1 VSILTVDRP
10 GAAPSA
16 GDRDTDDGGREIAY
30 QPRRRTFG
38 APVQVVLAYVVLVV
52 LIPPTYIIGP
62 LGAVGTPATV
72 LALGALVLWGIAV
85 VTPGDYLCRTV
96 VPVRVVTVLL
106 IGTMFVSYALAH
118 MHYIPAVELL
128 ASDRA
133 MLQALSWVGIGL
145 LAAEGLRDRDEVYRV
160 LRTLVAVVAIMA
172 MVGLLQFRFG
182 TDLAAWVGRIPG
194 LHANTDLVSIQDRSG
209 FRRPAGTATHPIEFG
224 CVIAMVLPLALHLA
238 RFDLVRT
245 TARRWLP
252 LAAIAIGI
260 PVAVSRSAVL
270 AAVVACVVIFVGL
283 EPRLRPRALGAVA
296 AFILATYAT
305 TPGLLGTLR
314 SLFVNFNSDTSIT
327 YRTSDYKVVGE
338 YIQQSPWFGRGP
350 GTFLSDVYI
359 VLDNQ
364 YLMSAIEVGL
374 VGLAVVIV
382 YLLATAFLGRGVRHR
397 SDVPAVRDLGQALA
411 AGSVASAVATVT
423 FDAFSFRMFAGL
435 IPLCLGLAGALWMMQ
450 RSGERLIGSDLS
462 LDGGWPALSGFV
474 APEDRP
480 DPPVDEWREELAS
493 AVIDRDSAARMGEA
507 IAPVASVT
515 GSVDETCQDADDD
528 EPAIGNI
535 AGSSGPAAQF
545 EDRDGEVVPPRETD
559 GETAGDGD
567 RVHTHDLR
575 QLFALAGAGIA
586 LLVLA
591 ILPLTMDRGDGG
603 ATATQAE
610 QVSPGRRPA
619 PTTSTTTATM
629 PTVAQPSGV
638 AGRPPRSRGSTPT
651 TRSTPTTTRTAPTT
665 RTSPTTAPSS
675 GRTTLPIPSTP
686 GTTAPTGT
694 TTVTSPATTT
704 TAPPTT
710 TTTPP
715 ETTTTTAT
723 TTTTTD
729 GTSPAPP

>member
-16 GDRDTDDGGREIAY
+16 GDRDADDGGREIAH
-30 QPRRRTFG
+30 RTGRRTFG
-38 APVQVVLAYVVLVV
+38 APVQIILTYVVLVV

-96 VPVRVVTVLL
+96 VPVRVVTGLL

-118 MHYIPAVELL
+118 MHYMPAVELL

-172 MVGLLQFRFG
+172 IVGLLQFRFG
-182 TDLAAWVGRIPG
+182 TDLAAWAGRIPG

-327 YRTSDYKVVGE
+327 YRTRDYKVVGE

-374 VGLAVVIV
+374 VGLAVVFA
-382 YLLATAFLGRGVRHR
+382 YLLATAFLGRGFRHR
-397 SDVPAVRDLGQALA
+397 SDEPAVRDLGQALA

-450 RSGERLIGSDLS
+450 RSGERLIGADRS
-462 LDGGWPALSGFV
+462 LDGEWPYLSGFV
-474 APEDRP
+474 APADRP
-480 DPPVDEWREELAS
+480 DPPVDEWREELAAS
-493 AVIDRDSAARMGEA
+493 IIDRDGATRAGVA
-507 IAPVASVT
+507 IAPVAAVT
-515 GSVDETCQDADDD
+515 GSIDETYQDADDD
-528 EPAIGNI
+528 EPAIGRI
-535 AGSSGPAAQF
+535 LGSSGPVAQV
-545 EDRDGEVVPPRETD
+545 EDGDGAVVPPLETN
-559 GETAGDGD
+559 GETAEDSD

-586 LLVLA
+586 LLGLA

-603 ATATQAE
+603 VTATQAE
-610 QVSPGRRPA
+610 QGWPSRRPA

-629 PTVAQPSGV
+629 PTVAQPSSV
-638 AGRPPRSRGSTPT
+638 AGRPPRSSGSTP
-651 TRSTPTTTRTAPTT
+651 TTRTAPTT
-665 RTSPTTAPSS
+665 PRSPTTAASS
-675 GRTTLPIPSTP
+675 GGTAPPVPSTP

-694 TTVTSPATTT
+694 TTIPSPETTT
-704 TAPPTT
+704 TVPPTT

-715 ETTTTTAT
+715 ETTTTTTAT
-723 TTTTTD
+723 TTTTTTA